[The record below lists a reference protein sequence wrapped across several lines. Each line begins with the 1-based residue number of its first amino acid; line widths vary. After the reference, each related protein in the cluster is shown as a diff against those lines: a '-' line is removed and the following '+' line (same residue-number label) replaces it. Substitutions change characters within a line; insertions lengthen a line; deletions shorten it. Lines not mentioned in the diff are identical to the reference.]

1 MTTPALLGTTAKTV
15 SQNADVRMEALVTL
29 LMANVHV
36 SMNGKENSVI
46 LVSKPWC
53 ACGFCILISS
63 SVLTDR
69 YAFHNDYTRR
79 L

>member
-36 SMNGKENSVI
+36 
-46 LVSKPWC
+46 
-53 ACGFCILISS
+53 
-63 SVLTDR
+63 
-69 YAFHNDYTRR
+69 
-79 L
+79 